1 MDESEIVIGITE
13 DLFNVKLPNSYLLKY
28 YEDLGHR
35 TFWIS
40 DEINDD
46 LMYELSHY
54 IIKWNREDKDTPEM
68 NRKPIYLLINCQGG
82 DLDAYASIC
91 SMIELSKTPVIGVAM
106 GLVASAASLIYLAC
120 HVRLALKSSYFIL
133 HKGSAALSGDFDN
146 IMNSIDDYK
155 REVEKMANHI
165 LEHSN
170 YTREEVESHIGR
182 DWYIRAP
189 EALEKGL
196 VDQIITDINILL

>member
-1 MDESEIVIGITE
+1 MGESEIVIGINE

-28 YEDLGHR
+28 YEDLEHR

-40 DEINDD
+40 DEVNDD

-54 IIKWNREDKDTPEM
+54 IIKWNREDKDIPEM
-68 NRKPIYLLINCQGG
+68 DRKPIYLLINCQGG

-106 GLVASAASLIYLAC
+106 GLVASAASLIYLSC
-120 HVRLALKSSYFIL
+120 HARLALKSSYFIL

-196 VDQIITDINILL
+196 VDQIITDINVLL